1 MRCLYASSMTATH
14 TSIILD
20 LLLPDSPES
29 TIHVI
34 ALCMKFEFGHAC
46 AKRASHEKVCSHT
59 SESIFAFESGSV
71 FGSQFFQRHAC
82 AKRESVRSARARRP
96 KKSVATIDRETNS
109 RDHELWWVAFVA
121 LARARSRRECGQM
134 KRVRAGRVRS
144 CEKK

>member
-29 TIHVI
+29 TIQVI

-46 AKRASHEKVCSHT
+46 AKR
-59 SESIFAFESGSV
+59 
-71 FGSQFFQRHAC
+71 
-82 AKRESVRSARARRP
+82 ESVRSARARRP
-96 KKSVATIDRETNS
+96 QKSVATIDRETNS